1 MTRRVLGKALPSLAL
16 SFAAATAQQTLLVG
30 PGQTFTTI
38 QPAIAAAA
46 PGDTVLVL
54 PVTYSG
60 PLDIDKGIQLIGQ
73 GADII
78 GPAAG
83 LFSPNF
89 ATVHDLPANQRFTMA
104 GFRAV
109 QGASQPTSLESIV
122 IAVQNCAGF
131 VALRDLS
138 SSGGFRRFAV
148 GASGSPQ
155 VFVGSVDGYGLN
167 ATNST
172 VVCEACFLEF
182 SYIAL
187 RAVDSSVVVVG
198 STIQTTGSPLS
209 FPVLV
214 EGGRLVVSRST
225 VASGASGFPKSA
237 IYATNT
243 ELLLD
248 PSTVLQPS
256 GGAPGIQGATAVPFP
271 FASLR
276 AQLAAGSLTVQSH
289 GTANETFA
297 TVFGPVVGL
306 QSTPLGLTWLDAP
319 QTSLLGFASYGAD
332 RLHSLTLPLPPL
344 PPGLVVGLQTIG
356 FEGGTIAFGVPSL
369 VVTR

>member
-1 MTRRVLGKALPSLAL
+1 MRHVLGKALPWLAL
-16 SFAAATAQQTLLVG
+16 SIASATAQQTLLVG
-30 PGQTFTTI
+30 PGQTFTAI

-54 PVTYSG
+54 AGTYSG

-73 GADII
+73 GADIS
-78 GPAAG
+78 GPTSG

-109 QGASQPTSLESIV
+109 QGSSQPTSLQSIAIV
-122 IAVQNCAGF
+122 VQNCAGF

-155 VFVGSVDGYGLN
+155 VFVGSMDGYGLN
-167 ATNST
+167 ATNSN

-182 SYIAL
+182 SSIAL
-187 RAVDSSVVVVG
+187 RGVGSSLVVVG

-214 EGGRLVVSRST
+214 DGGRLVVSRST
-225 VASGASGFPKSA
+225 IACGPSSSPRSA
-237 IYATNT
+237 ITATNT

-256 GGAPGIQGATAVPFP
+256 GGAPAIQGGTAVPFP
-271 FASLR
+271 FASMR
-276 AQLAAGSLTVQSH
+276 AQLTSSALTVQSH

-297 TVFGPVVGL
+297 TVLAPVVGF
-306 QSTPLGLTWLDAP
+306 QATPFGLTWLDPA
-319 QTSLLGFASYGAD
+319 QASLLAFASYGAN
-332 RLHSLTLPLPPL
+332 RLHSVTLPLPPL

-356 FEGGTIAFGVPSL
+356 FEGGTIQLGVPSV
-369 VVTR
+369 VVTP